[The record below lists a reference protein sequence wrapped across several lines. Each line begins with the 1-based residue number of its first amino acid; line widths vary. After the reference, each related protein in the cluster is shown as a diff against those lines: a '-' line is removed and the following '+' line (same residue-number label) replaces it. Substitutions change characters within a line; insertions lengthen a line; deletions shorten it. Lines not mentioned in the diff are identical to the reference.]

1 MLYSIG
7 EAAERTGL
15 STYTLRYYDKEG
27 LLPFVGR
34 TETGIRNFSES
45 DLEWLG
51 LICCLKN
58 TGMSIHDIRIFM
70 QWCAQGDSTLEQ
82 RRQMF
87 LDRRKAVEQQ
97 IADLQKTLKKI
108 DCKIDYYEKACAA
121 GTESVV
127 KDCCKPIFREDMVC
141 DQHMKKDP
149 VN

>member
-1 MLYSIG
+1 
-7 EAAERTGL
+7 
-15 STYTLRYYDKEG
+15 
-27 LLPFVGR
+27 
-34 TETGIRNFSES
+34 
-45 DLEWLG
+45 
-51 LICCLKN
+51 
-58 TGMSIHDIRIFM
+58 M

-127 KDCCKPIFREDMVC
+127 KDCCKPIFREDMVLSLIHIYGRC
-141 DQHMKKDP
+141 VRWAP
-149 VN
+149 SG